1 MLLKLSAVFATA
13 CYASSVDTEVSGV
26 WDQAKTAMKS
36 VDATLNEVREHTEEA
51 VKHESKDVEL
61 SRKHLHESADQ
72 LQKSAEAF
80 REAEAKLQEP
90 VDPRDHAEMIS
101 SFLQGD
107 DSSFLELPESLMQFP
122 GVAEDMKKVKA
133 AEENFREKMKKLHE
147 KDDELMAL
155 AKKDFAEGR
164 KAMSQIGHLRRG
176 GKQAQPASLLEKK
189 IMSPLD
195 RVLEAEKKLQEV
207 NDKLGKDFG
216 FISTNL

>member
-1 MLLKLSAVFATA
+1 MLLKLSTLIVTTCLA
-13 CYASSVDTEVSGV
+13 ASEDLEVKTV
-26 WDQAKTAMKS
+26 WDEAQAKMKT
-36 VDATLNEVREHTEEA
+36 VDATLSEVRQHTEEA
-51 VKHESKDVEL
+51 VKRESKDVEET
-61 SRKHLHESADQ
+61 RRHLHESADQ
-72 LQKSAEAF
+72 LQKSALAF

-90 VDPRDHAEMIS
+90 VDPRGEAAVLS

-133 AEENFREKMKKLHE
+133 AEENFKEKMKKLHE

-164 KAMSQIGHLRRG
+164 KAINQIGHLRRD
-176 GKQAQPASLLEKK
+176 KSQPPAASFLEKK

-195 RVLEAEKKLQEV
+195 RVLEAEKKLKEV
-207 NDKLGKDFG
+207 NDKLGRDFG
-216 FISTNL
+216 FISL